1 MSRVQHITRLAEAG
15 DTRVAMNADAKG
27 WKEWATGMES
37 AGTIDGAPAGGGGF
51 EEQDA
56 FLKQMKMGKAF

>member
-1 MSRVQHITRLAEAG
+1 
-15 DTRVAMNADAKG
+15 MNADAKG